1 MFFRDLKF
9 KKGPAL
15 KVMLA
20 DIHLPVRLG
29 HRDMEKT
36 FIAPFAQQLAA
47 AGLGTVTGFEPL
59 RQTDS
64 DIAGL
69 NIYVGLTDGSKGAL
83 ETVARML
90 EHLHAPYGSSIRLTD
105 TPGDPLLFGVTEG
118 LELSIGTEVA
128 PDATARKDL
137 VQTCRTAIA
146 DHAVSRGWAR
156 RADRTSFYFYGTRFD
171 EMKERLTN
179 VLEDDPRFASA
190 VLRRLA

>member
-20 DIHLPVRLG
+20 EIHLPVRLG
-29 HRDMEKT
+29 HRDAEKT

-47 AGLGTVTGFEPL
+47 AGLGTVTGFDPR
-59 RQTDS
+59 RQNDS

-69 NIYVGLTDGSKGAL
+69 DIFVGLTQASKGAL

-90 EHLHAPYGSSIRLTD
+90 EQLHAPYGSSIRLTD
-105 TPGDPLLFGVTEG
+105 APGDPLLFGVAEG

-137 VQTCRTAIA
+137 VQACRTAIA

-179 VLEDDPRFASA
+179 ALEDDPRFASA